1 MFESWVVLWAR
12 SAGRA
17 CALDANDSPTPLSTH
32 DGVVH
37 SPGRAPGALRGRTHG
52 TSRCAQPA
60 LLWHNTLLHTLQA
73 AFDATRAA
81 ERWALEACTSPHA
94 TPTLTREH
102 RSRFR
107 STRHLHAVPT
117 VGHMR
122 CTHCAVHTSPMR
134 ARWRPARCRS
144 DSLAHGPLRSPLRC
158 TALEPHR
165 DRSRWRHGGSTCRHV
180 CDHPGLNHG
189 QVDRNKALNLYAEA
203 CRRKQTSK
211 EAAQNIERMHTR
223 LCVQAARAAHLTLA
237 SRHHTAWCSC
247 LKSANAI
254 LVRNYQIWMI
264 HSPINLRKSQ
274 KNHKLR
280 FP

>member
-1 MFESWVVLWAR
+1 MVQLNGSKLDLWCVDTHRFMVSTTSNHSLPLCEPRHSHVASLTLQPRIESW
-12 SAGRA
+12 AGRPKQ
-17 CALDANDSPTPLSTH
+17 SIEP
-32 DGVVH
+32 VH
-37 SPGRAPGALRGRTHG
+37 
-52 TSRCAQPA
+52 
-60 LLWHNTLLHTLQA
+60 
-73 AFDATRAA
+73 
-81 ERWALEACTSPHA
+81 
-94 TPTLTREH
+94 
-102 RSRFR
+102 
-107 STRHLHAVPT
+107 
-117 VGHMR
+117 
-122 CTHCAVHTSPMR
+122 
-134 ARWRPARCRS
+134 
-144 DSLAHGPLRSPLRC
+144 
-158 TALEPHR
+158 
-165 DRSRWRHGGSTCRHV
+165 
-180 CDHPGLNHG
+180 
-189 QVDRNKALNLYAEA
+189 AEA